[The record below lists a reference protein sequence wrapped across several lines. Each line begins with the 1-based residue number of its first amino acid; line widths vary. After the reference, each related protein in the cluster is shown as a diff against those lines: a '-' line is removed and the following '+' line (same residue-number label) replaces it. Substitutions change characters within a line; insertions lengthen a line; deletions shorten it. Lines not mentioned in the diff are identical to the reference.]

1 MRWLVV
7 AGALAC
13 AGLASAA
20 VASPPPAFVPVSGSP
35 FTTGI
40 FPYSVAYSPDG
51 GQLAVANAGTNSV
64 SVFAVNATSG
74 ARSAVSGSPFAAGT
88 GPRAVAYSPG
98 GGRLAVANTGVG
110 TVSVFT
116 LSVPANST
124 PPSISGTA
132 QQGETLSAD
141 PGSWTG
147 SPTSYTYQWQRCD
160 DQAGNGAPIG
170 AATSQTY
177 TPTANDVATT
187 LKVAVIAR
195 NAGGASTA
203 STSTPTPII
212 TATPTPAT
220 PSSATPG
227 SPTPESPALAP
238 PTTPAAPT
246 APARLQIAKP
256 GTIRHNQLSL
266 SLTCPETM
274 RTTCTAT
281 MRASGKGYVRS
292 LGTRRAITLEPGTS
306 GTCTLT
312 IPAHAAKTLR
322 AYAGKTLR
330 FILTTDTPNS
340 LGTMSI
346 VRTQI
351 VVHIPR

>member
-1 MRWLVV
+1 
-7 AGALAC
+7 
-13 AGLASAA
+13 
-20 VASPPPAFVPVSGSP
+20 
-35 FTTGI
+35 
-40 FPYSVAYSPDG
+40 
-51 GQLAVANAGTNSV
+51 
-64 SVFAVNATSG
+64 
-74 ARSAVSGSPFAAGT
+74 
-88 GPRAVAYSPG
+88 
-98 GGRLAVANTGVG
+98 
-110 TVSVFT
+110 
-116 LSVPANST
+116 
-124 PPSISGTA
+124 
-132 QQGETLSAD
+132 
-141 PGSWTG
+141 
-147 SPTSYTYQWQRCD
+147 SYTYQWQRCD
-160 DQAGNGAPIG
+160 NQAGTCSPIS

-177 TPTANDVATT
+177 TPTADDVATT
-187 LKVAVIAR
+187 LEVAVTTR

-212 TATPTPAT
+212 TATPTPAP
-220 PSSATPG
+220 PS

-238 PTTPAAPT
+238 PSTPAAPT
-246 APARLQIAKP
+246 APTRLQIAKP

-306 GTCTLT
+306 ARYTLM
-312 IPAHAAKTLR
+312 IPARAAKTLR

-340 LGTMSI
+340 LGTTSI